1 MTIALGSY
9 GNDDFQAEVFG
20 GISEEN
26 QQDVHNDAFADDKRQ
41 KRKMGFVSSSPFILT
56 MTGFMVKA
64 RCFISKL
71 ITKCVIG
78 LRETQVELSSNTKKE
93 API

>member
-26 QQDVHNDAFADDKRQ
+26 QQDVHNDAFADDKR
-41 KRKMGFVSSSPFILT
+41 
-56 MTGFMVKA
+56 
-64 RCFISKL
+64 
-71 ITKCVIG
+71 
-78 LRETQVELSSNTKKE
+78 
-93 API
+93 

>member
-26 QQDVHNDAFADDKRQ
+26 QQDVHNDAFADDKRD
-41 KRKMGFVSSSPFILT
+41 RRIE
-56 MTGFMVKA
+56 
-64 RCFISKL
+64 
-71 ITKCVIG
+71 TKDG
-78 LRETQVELSSNTKKE
+78 LRFFIAFYSNYDWIYGEGTMFYFKIDNQMRNWIE
-93 API
+93 RDLG